1 MTQEHQNARSAD
13 GNLKERTG
21 KLEDIIYIALPETM
35 RQEIN
40 GFTVDPT
47 KRIPLQL
54 QQGRTG
60 IDSTDEIG
68 IEMIMA
74 GLLKVVAWEPEHEDF
89 AYYRDFVLALQ
100 PDAPKE
106 LNLAAIAKAKTGDY
120 DFAEE
125 LFLAVNHL
133 SPEPATFIN
142 LAVIY
147 GERAAALE
155 ADKRQEQA
163 DLYQE
168 KMLGTLAEG
177 LNMFPDDPDLL
188 AEIGTFN
195 LYQGNMDIARDYL
208 ERYLAVAPDGPRK
221 KQIANMLGDV
231 KEKLNDDKTIMQA
244 YDEIQLGNEEQALEL
259 LESFLKNNPKVWNA
273 WFLKGW
279 AHRRIGEYGPGQEA
293 FLKCLELGESS
304 SDIYNELAICTLE
317 AGDRELAKNYLDIA
331 LDLDGD
337 NVKLLSNL
345 AFLHLRDGEYDQ
357 ARELLER
364 ARACDEHDPGVR
376 QLMHDYERQTG
387 EKLSQIIIEEM
398 VDADQLAKH
407 DHDNDHAHSHAH
419 GDDCGC
425 GADHGEH
432 PEA

>member
-1 MTQEHQNARSAD
+1 MVPENAGRIEGSEIRS
-13 GNLKERTG
+13 
-21 KLEDIIYIALPETM
+21 
-35 RQEIN
+35 
-40 GFTVDPT
+40 
-47 KRIPLQL
+47 
-54 QQGRTG
+54 
-60 IDSTDEIG
+60 
-68 IEMIMA
+68 
-74 GLLKVVAWEPEHEDF
+74 
-89 AYYRDFVLALQ
+89 
-100 PDAPKE
+100 
-106 LNLAAIAKAKTGDY
+106 
-120 DFAEE
+120 
-125 LFLAVNHL
+125 
-133 SPEPATFIN
+133 
-142 LAVIY
+142 
-147 GERAAALE
+147 
-155 ADKRQEQA
+155 
-163 DLYQE
+163 
-168 KMLGTLAEG
+168 
-177 LNMFPDDPDLL
+177 
-188 AEIGTFN
+188 
-195 LYQGNMDIARDYL
+195 
-208 ERYLAVAPDGPRK
+208 
-221 KQIANMLGDV
+221 
-231 KEKLNDDKTIMQA
+231 
-244 YDEIQLGNEEQALEL
+244 
-259 LESFLKNNPKVWNA
+259 
-273 WFLKGW
+273 
-279 AHRRIGEYGPGQEA
+279 GQEA